1 VEVEDVMISLRNL
14 AVIGGCLALLSVA
27 AVAQPAADGALRGPQ
42 EASAA
47 APQKPPAAPRP
58 AKAGAPMGSPS
69 HGPGGVIRPASAVP
83 PERIQV
89 EPAPGAR
96 PQLPPQD
103 DPRSV
108 EEDKGEPDATDR

>member
-1 VEVEDVMISLRNL
+1 MTSLRNL

-27 AVAQPAADGALRGPQ
+27 AVAQPAADGAPRGPQ
-42 EASAA
+42 KALAA
-47 APQKPPAAPRP
+47 APQKPPAAPRL
-58 AKAGAPMGSPS
+58 AKAGAPMGGPS
-69 HGPGGVIRPASAVP
+69 QGGPDSVIRPASAVP

-96 PQLPPQD
+96 PKLPPQD